1 MNPKLLFILLVT
13 IVICC
18 FTEESIAQ
26 LPKSKYA
33 EGPLPGSRSVRDRVM
48 DVQFRDKTLLPNC
61 VSIKREMIEVNGNKQ
76 QALRLRFLRGS
87 SYSDTVVMAHQVE
100 FITAGSL
107 GLDGNPF
114 TVPVLPAR
122 EFITNLTEA
131 DIPAS
136 FIELTGNLGYGGSDE
151 SARKIGFGSLYY
163 GGELL
168 VAPFGTLLGRKFSL
182 ALGGG
187 LFLEGGRMRFPVMGH
202 LRYSLFGEAHN
213 ETKYEFVPNT
223 CQFAKSG
230 DAPLEPLSEFKE
242 VQAATAVDSTVYFY
256 RKNSVVQDKFRPFLF
271 IEGGLIFNGSFEG
284 SGKEPSINPDDYSQY
299 LFGGGIG
306 VPFASIFT
314 ASLGY
319 RYMRLNLRTPCPTCP
334 PQSTNNP
341 DEYFIVNTNSI
352 HSVILKLGLHFDW

>member
-1 MNPKLLFILLVT
+1 MYSLEIKPYFQ
-13 IVICC
+13 
-18 FTEESIAQ
+18 IAFQ
-26 LPKSKYA
+26 L
-33 EGPLPGSRSVRDRVM
+33 
-48 DVQFRDKTLLPNC
+48 N
-61 VSIKREMIEVNGNKQ
+61 REMIEVNGNKQ

-182 ALGGG
+182 ALGWRVVP
-187 LFLEGGRMRFPVMGH
+187 GR
-202 LRYSLFGEAHN
+202 
-213 ETKYEFVPNT
+213 
-223 CQFAKSG
+223 
-230 DAPLEPLSEFKE
+230 
-242 VQAATAVDSTVYFY
+242 
-256 RKNSVVQDKFRPFLF
+256 
-271 IEGGLIFNGSFEG
+271 
-284 SGKEPSINPDDYSQY
+284 
-299 LFGGGIG
+299 
-306 VPFASIFT
+306 
-314 ASLGY
+314 
-319 RYMRLNLRTPCPTCP
+319 
-334 PQSTNNP
+334 
-341 DEYFIVNTNSI
+341 
-352 HSVILKLGLHFDW
+352 